1 MIDEDQTPTR
11 LRERGTREMQSALR
25 AALLNELVDELTN
38 PLSALTDQNFG
49 IGLLTDEL
57 NSRPVTNTQLS
68 LFPWLQVT
76 SGHGA
81 SLQPSRV
88 ESPIFTMTKQ
98 LLRYVNLDVQQFQPE
113 EVSVKVVDGFLVV
126 EAKHEERQDKH
137 GYISRS
143 FTRRYK
149 LPKDINEDAINQLP
163 SGERQ
168 IPITQTNQPA
178 LKKAK
183 SDAPQENGKGDK
195 MES

>member
-1 MIDEDQTPTR
+1 
-11 LRERGTREMQSALR
+11 MQSALR

-38 PLSALTDQNFG
+38 PLSALTDLNFG
-49 IGLLTDEL
+49 IGLMTDEL
-57 NSRPVTNTQLS
+57 NSRPRYQHTALS
-68 LFPWLQVT
+68 LPLAAGYVRPWRISPAQQ
-76 SGHGA
+76 SGVSNIHHDKA
-81 SLQPSRV
+81 A
-88 ESPIFTMTKQ
+88 FK
-98 LLRYVNLDVQQFQPE
+98 VNLDVQQFQPK

-149 LPKDINEDAINQLP
+149 LPKDINEDAIVSSLSSDGVLTISATVKNQLP